1 MTFEP
6 IAKEDLIP
14 LAQLEG
20 ALLAIIEQVLSRL
33 CHAEQAELR
42 DLNDRS
48 ATDPADR

>member
-33 CHAEQAELR
+33 CHAEMAEAEVLR
-42 DLNDRS
+42 PPENSETTLQ
-48 ATDPADR
+48 